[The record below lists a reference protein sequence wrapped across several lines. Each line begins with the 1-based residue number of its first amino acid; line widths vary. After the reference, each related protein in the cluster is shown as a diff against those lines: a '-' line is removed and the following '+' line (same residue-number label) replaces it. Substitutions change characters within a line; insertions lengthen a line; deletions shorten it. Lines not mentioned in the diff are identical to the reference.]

1 MLQEFFFMIIGITG
15 LIGSGKDT
23 IADYLTTYHGF
34 KRVSFAASLKDA
46 VAAVFGWDREYLEG
60 TTKASRQWRE
70 KKDVWWSNRL
80 GIDITPRWI
89 LQYWGT
95 DVCRNHFHNDIWV
108 ASVEHKLLNS
118 KEDIVITDCRF
129 DNEVAAIKNAGGVAI
144 RVKRGPDPEWYD
156 SAIAYNRGPNGNTSW
171 SLSKMMLDK
180 LKIHASEYSSIGLQY
195 NHIIE
200 NNGTIDELHNS
211 VYSIINSQSQDLHAA
226 K

>member
-1 MLQEFFFMIIGITG
+1 MILGITG

-23 IADYLTTYHGF
+23 IADYLTTHHGF

-46 VAAVFGWDREYLEG
+46 VASVFGWDREYLEG

-70 KKDVWWSNRL
+70 KRDEWWSNRL
-80 GIDITPRWI
+80 GMDITPRWI

-118 KEDIVITDCRF
+118 NEDIVITDCRF
-129 DNEVAAIKNAGGVAI
+129 DNEVNAIKNAGGVAL
-144 RVKRGPDPEWYD
+144 RVKRGSDPDWYD
-156 SAIAYNRGPNGNTSW
+156 SAIAYNKGPNGNSYW
-171 SLSKMMLDK
+171 AVSKRKLDK
-180 LKIHASEYSSIGLQY
+180 LKIHASEYSSIGLNY
-195 NHIIE
+195 DHIIM
-200 NNGTIDELHNS
+200 NNGTIDELHNTI
-211 VYSIINSQSQDLHAA
+211 YEIINSQSQGLPDA

>member
-1 MLQEFFFMIIGITG
+1 MIIGITG

-156 SAIAYNRGPNGNTSW
+156 SAVAFNRGPNGNASW
-171 SLSKMMLDK
+171 SLGKMKLDK

>member
-1 MLQEFFFMIIGITG
+1 MIIGITG

-23 IADYLTTYHGF
+23 IADYLTTHHGF

-60 TTKASRQWRE
+60 TTKASRAWRE
-70 KKDVWWSNRL
+70 QKDEWWSNRL
-80 GIDITPRWI
+80 GMEITPRWI
-89 LQYWGT
+89 LQCWGT

-129 DNEVAAIKNAGGVAI
+129 DNEVAAIKNAGGIAL

-156 SAIAYNRGPNGNTSW
+156 SAVSFNKGPNANSTW
-171 SLSKMMLDK
+171 ALSKGKLDK
-180 LKIHASEYSSIGLQY
+180 LKIHASEYSSIGLDY
-195 NHIIE
+195 DYIVE
-200 NNGTIDELHNS
+200 NNSTIDDLHS
-211 VYSIINSQSQDLHAA
+211 KIYMIINSQSQGLPVA

>member
-1 MLQEFFFMIIGITG
+1 MLQEFSFMIIGITG

-23 IADYLTTYHGF
+23 IADYLTTHHGF
-34 KRVSFAASLKDA
+34 KRISFAASLKDA

-60 TTKASRQWRE
+60 TTKASRAWRE
-70 KKDVWWSNRL
+70 KRDEWWSNRL
-80 GIDITPRWI
+80 GMEITPRWV

-129 DNEVAAIKNAGGVAI
+129 DNEVVAIKNANGIAL
-144 RVKRGPDPEWYD
+144 RVKRGPDPKWYD
-156 SAIAYNRGPNGNTSW
+156 DAVSYNKGPNRNASW
-171 SLSKMMLDK
+171 SVSKTKLDR
-180 LKIHASEYSSIGLQY
+180 LKIHASEYSSVGLKY
-195 NHIIE
+195 DYIIE
-200 NNGTIDELHNS
+200 NNGTIDELHNKVAEIVS
-211 VYSIINSQSQDLHAA
+211 SQSLSLPDA